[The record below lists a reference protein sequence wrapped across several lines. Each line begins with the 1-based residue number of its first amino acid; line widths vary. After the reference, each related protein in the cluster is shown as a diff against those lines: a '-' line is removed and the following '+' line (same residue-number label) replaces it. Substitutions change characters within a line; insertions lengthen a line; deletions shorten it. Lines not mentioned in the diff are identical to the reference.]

1 MLTVKPD
8 INKLRLE
15 QLTTVQLLNDWLTN
29 PSEQNIHIFN
39 SKYNE
44 TCPFNVNIKHYNN
57 IYSYTYRITQIYSNY
72 VEHKS
77 GSNPRSYIEFFHA
90 KPCSTTTAHISL

>member
-1 MLTVKPD
+1 MLTHKPD
-8 INKLRLE
+8 VNKLILE

-29 PSEQNIHIFN
+29 PSEQNIHTLN

-44 TCPFNVNIKHYNN
+44 TYPFKVNIKHYNN
-57 IYSYTYRITQIYSNY
+57 TYSYTYRITQIYPDY
-72 VEHKS
+72 LKHKS
-77 GSNPRSYIEFFHA
+77 GSIPLSYIEFFHD